1 MFDIT
6 TNDVLNVYEQ
16 LKDRYSLILTT
27 TSALNDEFDAEFTI
41 DCPIIVAKA
50 HGQIIWL
57 YECDDMFV
65 MDVTDEEQTKGTHW
79 HPYNVEC
86 AVRDIE
92 DFINGKSDYD
102 LQPFGQ
108 A

>member
-27 TSALNDEFDAEFTI
+27 TSELDTGFTI

-57 YECDDMFV
+57 YECDGMFV
-65 MDVTDEEQTKGTHW
+65 MDVMDEEHTKGTHW

-86 AVRDIE
+86 AVHDIE
-92 DFINGKSDYD
+92 DFLNGKSNYN
-102 LQPFGQ
+102 LQPFRQ